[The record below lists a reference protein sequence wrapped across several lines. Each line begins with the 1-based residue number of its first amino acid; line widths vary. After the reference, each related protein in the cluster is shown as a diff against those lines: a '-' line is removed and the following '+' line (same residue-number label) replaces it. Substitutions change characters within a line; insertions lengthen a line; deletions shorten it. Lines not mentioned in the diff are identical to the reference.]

1 MRICRLHKNSE
12 SKYERSGTA
21 YRSSQLF
28 PAVLRT
34 NVELAVA
41 MDFNPLLNIIFESLL
56 FPYVV
61 RKSSRR
67 LLITR
72 MHIVIIDSMKIFR
85 PEWL

>member
-1 MRICRLHKNSE
+1 M
-12 SKYERSGTA
+12 SGVAQHTVPLN
-21 YRSSQLF
+21 YFQLCY
-28 PAVLRT
+28 
-34 NVELAVA
+34 VELTVA

-72 MHIVIIDSMKIFR
+72 MHIVIIDSMNIFVQNGYKGAVCK
-85 PEWL
+85 